1 VTLTRVRPVIS
12 RARAHEVE
20 ATRGWAVAVVQLGQ
34 GVEEFHRPLRLH
46 QANSDEVGR
55 LCLVAAD
62 LMVRV
67 TRVGA
72 RQARAAVGSGLDL
85 FQLHRRTNR
94 PRQSQVSVTGP
105 EEETAGMNSAG

>member
-1 VTLTRVRPVIS
+1 VTLTRVPPVIS

-34 GVEEFHRPLRLH
+34 GVEECHHPLRLH

-55 LCLVAAD
+55 WCLVAAD
-62 LMVRV
+62 LVVRV
-67 TRVGA
+67 AQVGA
-72 RQARAAVGSGLDL
+72 QQVRAVGNGLDL

-94 PRQSQVSVTGP
+94 QRQSQVSVTGP